1 MRKTILAAVI
11 SAAAFISLGLVQADE
26 WDKKTT
32 ITVNE
37 TILIP
42 GRSLPPGKYVM
53 KLATIGAE
61 RHIVQIMNAD
71 ETKVEATILAFN
83 NERLKPTGKTV
94 LRYWETPAGT
104 PPALRAWFYPG
115 DNFGQEFAYPKATA
129 DQISRQNNNEKV
141 PSYADSASE
150 GLDANNAAKLEV
162 QDMPS
167 QSSQGSAAAA
177 DTSARQSSTASDT
190 PSSTAQPQVVALNTT
205 PVAQNTTP
213 TVQTPAPSINRVP
226 LQNNSANNTNA
237 NPDPT
242 LLAQNTPPAQAATP
256 APTQLPRTASSL
268 PMVFAIGLAALLLA
282 FALRFAK
289 A

>member
-1 MRKTILAAVI
+1 MRKLILAAAVSTALFTTI
-11 SAAAFISLGLVQADE
+11 GLIQADD

-53 KLATIGAE
+53 KLATIGSE

-115 DNFGQEFAYPKATA
+115 DNFGQEFAYPRVTA
-129 DQISRQNNNEKV
+129 DQISRQNNNAKV
-141 PSYADSASE
+141 PSYADNAGD
-150 GLDANNAAKLEV
+150 GLDANKAAKMDMQNTPSHSA
-162 QDMPS
+162 QDTV
-167 QSSQGSAAAA
+167 AAAN
-177 DTSARQSSTASDT
+177 DDNSLSQRSAASDT
-190 PSSTAQPQVVALNTT
+190 PAPNAQPQY
-205 PVAQNTTP
+205 VAQNA
-213 TVQTPAPSINRVP
+213 TPAQTSDQSVSNLAAASSQDRSANR
-226 LQNNSANNTNA
+226 NNSN
-237 NPDPT
+237 DDRT
-242 LLAQNTPPAQAATP
+242 LLAQNTAPTQATTP
-256 APTQLPRTASSL
+256 APTELPRTASPL
-268 PMVFAIGLAALLLA
+268 PTMFAIGLAALLLA
-282 FALRFAK
+282 FALRFTK